1 MSLIAVFDSGVG
13 GLSIYQEIVKQCP
26 DHNYV
31 FISDN
36 LAFPYGTK
44 NEDDLIGR
52 VLTVIDQV
60 DKQYHPDLLV
70 VACNT
75 ASTLALPAL
84 RQQFKFPIVGV
95 VPAIKPAAKITKSK
109 VIGLLAT
116 PGTIAR
122 SYTQDLI
129 EEFAFD
135 CDVIKVGSSP
145 LVEIAEQ
152 KLSEGKPS
160 LKQIEQEL
168 EPFFKNK
175 RLDCLVLACTHFP
188 LLNKEIEQI
197 FKAKNHSVDLI
208 DSGLAIANRVAELC
222 ANSKDK
228 TDNFNTAVFTK
239 LLESSS
245 LKTHLQNL
253 GFNNIDLLD

>member
-1 MSLIAVFDSGVG
+1 MLHLG
-13 GLSIYQEIVKQCP
+13 Q
-26 DHNYV
+26 
-31 FISDN
+31 
-36 LAFPYGTK
+36 
-44 NEDDLIGR
+44 
-52 VLTVIDQV
+52 
-60 DKQYHPDLLV
+60 
-70 VACNT
+70 
-75 ASTLALPAL
+75 L
-84 RQQFKFPIVGV
+84 R
-95 VPAIKPAAKITKSK
+95 
-109 VIGLLAT
+109 
-116 PGTIAR
+116 AR
-122 SYTQDLI
+122 IQDLI

-152 KLSEGKPS
+152 KMSEGKPS

-222 ANSKDK
+222 PNSKDK